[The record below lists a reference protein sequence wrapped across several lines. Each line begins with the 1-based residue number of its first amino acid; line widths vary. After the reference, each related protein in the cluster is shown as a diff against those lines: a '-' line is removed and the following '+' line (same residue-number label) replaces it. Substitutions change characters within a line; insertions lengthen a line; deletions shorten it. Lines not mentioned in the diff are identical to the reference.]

1 LYICVCNIFSIPCLY
16 IRYTK
21 NIVNLYK
28 IREKRQ
34 TQIICPKNENKWN
47 KRGNNPN
54 KISSMKIMHKRII
67 LNPNLKEDNVPVK
80 APKKFIIKEDK

>member
-1 LYICVCNIFSIPCLY
+1 MCVCNIFSIPCLY

-21 NIVNLYK
+21 NIVKLYK

-34 TQIICPKNENKWN
+34 TQLICPKNENKLN

-67 LNPNLKEDNVPVK
+67 LNPNLKEDNVP
-80 APKKFIIKEDK
+80 PKKAQKCSF